1 MLGITW
7 TSTANA
13 GPSGLAVRKP
23 APLGPAGSRPPLAVD
38 VMPCISVKRRC
49 ETRRRCVFSALMESV
64 LLGMRV
70 AILPLAAETE
80 VVPPRSF
87 RRSTRSSVKGGAP
100 CPRCRRRR
108 GHGSTISRSGSFR
121 VGWWIHARP
130 TGCARPRRGGG
141 NRTVTAPPTPTPVP
155 SRFVVISRPS
165 PRSDRQRN
173 SERAEVRDSLNGGK
187 RPRPERARRRVWAAS
202 DSPGTAAHEAAKPFP
217 TGC

>member
-80 VVPPRSF
+80 VAAEELPSF
-87 RRSTRSSVKGGAP
+87 NP
-100 CPRCRRRR
+100 L
-108 GHGSTISRSGSFR
+108 
-121 VGWWIHARP
+121 VGEGWS
-130 TGCARPRRGGG
+130 
-141 NRTVTAPPTPTPVP
+141 PVP
-155 SRFVVISRPS
+155 ALS
-165 PRSDRQRN
+165 
-173 SERAEVRDSLNGGK
+173 
-187 RPRPERARRRVWAAS
+187 
-202 DSPGTAAHEAAKPFP
+202 
-217 TGC
+217 